1 MRTVQNGIFDEFFRV
16 ENQAGERKGVVNDSF
31 PDSQR
36 PAVPIV
42 SGFVRVL
49 KGRKVVTTLIAKCE
63 NWVETSTLKPAF
75 LKGFKRRRGYKKRK
89 IRVLIFVGLLSKN
102 QWIFKNLCG
111 IVLC

>member
-1 MRTVQNGIFDEFFRV
+1 LGLKNRV
-16 ENQAGERKGVVNDSF
+16 DIKAGERKGVAVARLSDLH
-31 PDSQR
+31 R
-36 PAVPIV
+36 TAVPTV

-49 KGRKVVTTLIAKCE
+49 ESQKVVTTLIAKCE